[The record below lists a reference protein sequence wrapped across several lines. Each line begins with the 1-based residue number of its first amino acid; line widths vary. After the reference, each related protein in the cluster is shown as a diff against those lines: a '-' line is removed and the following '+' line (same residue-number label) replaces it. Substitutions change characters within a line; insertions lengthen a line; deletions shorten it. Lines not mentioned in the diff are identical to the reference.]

1 MAISAPQRSGG
12 LQPDTLAL
20 IMAINI
26 PPESRALRGRFR
38 RPWHFVYDCRTAR
51 MGGRLTRMSLACWFP
66 GEFRMATRVLIS
78 CVLAGVLAGMGSAR
92 VPAAQ
97 ASSSSPAKAEAKP
110 EPKPEPKPEAK
121 PEPKPEPKPAPPPP
135 EIGPVFFTR
144 DVMPRLSRWG
154 CNAAQCHGAAAGKG
168 GLKLSLFAAEP
179 DADYEALVHASRG
192 RRINKAEPSKSL
204 FLLKATGTIPH
215 EGGVRV
221 APNSPD
227 YNLLVAWV
235 ARGAAWGDPSLPKLT
250 ALRALPEEKVY
261 QKGESVQLQ
270 VTAVF
275 SDGSQQDVT
284 PLALYR
290 STDEKVA
297 SVDAGGKVTVQGF
310 GQAAIIAIYLRQPA
324 LARVIVPQ
332 PLAGPFPKI
341 EPNNRIDELV
351 FARLQKLGIVPSE
364 VCPDEVFLRR
374 VYLDT
379 IGMLPTPDE
388 ARAFLADKDP
398 KKRSRL
404 IDQLLERNEFIDY
417 WTLRWGDLLRIKS
430 EYPVRVWPRGVRTY
444 YNWVRES
451 IARNKPMD
459 QFARELITAN
469 GSNFRVG
476 PANFFRAMP
485 TRDPQ
490 SFAETTAV
498 LFMGARIGC
507 ARCHGHPTENWA
519 LDDVLGMAAFFSKVA
534 IKTTLEWKEEVVFHN
549 PWGQVYHPKTRAV
562 VKPKFLGGDTL
573 DLAPEEDPR
582 GKFADWLTS
591 PQNPWFA
598 RALANR
604 VWFWLFGRG
613 IVHEPDDL
621 RSTNPPSHPE
631 LLDYLAQELVSHK
644 YDLKHLFRLVLNSKT
659 YQLSSKPN
667 GSNRGDLVHFSH
679 YLLRRLGAEQ
689 FLEAVCQVTGTT
701 EEFASWI
708 PVPPTIL
715 PRGTRATQIFD
726 GDIKHPF
733 LDLFGRPSRDT
744 PYECQ
749 RNLESSVRQ
758 SLHLLNSDH
767 FEGKIAGSQTIQRLL
782 QANKPDAEIVDE
794 LYLSALARFPRA
806 DEKAKALEYLTK
818 KKDARAQAVQDLC
831 WALLNTK
838 EFMFNH

>member
-1 MAISAPQRSGG
+1 MTGRTFVLCLVG
-12 LQPDTLAL
+12 LGLV
-20 IMAINI
+20 
-26 PPESRALRGRFR
+26 
-38 RPWHFVYDCRTAR
+38 FV
-51 MGGRLTRMSLACWFP
+51 M
-66 GEFRMATRVLIS
+66 V
-78 CVLAGVLAGMGSAR
+78 
-92 VPAAQ
+92 VPAQ
-97 ASSSSPAKAEAKP
+97 AAEPPSPSTPPAKPEAKP
-110 EPKPEPKPEAK
+110 ETKPESKPEAKPQPKPEAK
-121 PEPKPEPKPAPPPP
+121 PEAKPEPKPAPPPP

-144 DVMPRLSRWG
+144 DVMPRISRLG

-168 GLKLSLFAAEP
+168 GFKLSLFGTEP
-179 DADYEALVHASRG
+179 DADFEALVHAGRG
-192 RRINKAEPSKSL
+192 RRINKVEPAKSL
-204 FLLKATGTIPH
+204 FLLKATGAIAH
-215 EGGVRV
+215 QGGTRI
-221 APNSPD
+221 APNSPE

-235 ARGAAWGDPSLPKLT
+235 ARGALWTDPALPKLT
-250 ALRALPEEKVY
+250 AVKAAPAEKVV

-284 PLALYR
+284 PLALFR
-290 STDEKVA
+290 TTDEKVA
-297 SVDAGGKVTVQGF
+297 AVDAAGKVTAQGF
-310 GQAAIIAIYLRQPA
+310 GQAAVIAMYLRQPA
-324 LARVIVPQ
+324 VVRVVVPQ
-332 PLAGPFPKI
+332 PLASPFPKI

-351 FARLQKLGIVPSE
+351 FARLEKLGIVPSE

-379 IGMLPTPDE
+379 IGILPTPDE

-398 KKRSRL
+398 KKRSKL
-404 IDQLLERNEFIDY
+404 IDQLLQRSEFVDY

-444 YNWVRES
+444 YNWLRDS

-459 QFARELITAN
+459 QFARELITAS

-476 PANFFRAMP
+476 PANYFRAMP
-485 TRDPQ
+485 SRDPQ

-534 IKTTLEWKEEVVFHN
+534 IKTTLEWKEEVVFLN

-562 VKPKFLGGDTL
+562 VKPKFLGGETL
-573 DLAPEEDPR
+573 EMPPEEDPR
-582 GKFADWLTS
+582 PKFADWLTS

-604 VWFWLFGRG
+604 VWFWLLGRG

-621 RSTNPPSHPE
+621 RETNPASHPE
-631 LLDYLAQELVSHK
+631 LLDYLAQELVAHK

-659 YQLSSKPN
+659 YQLSSKPTP
-667 GSNRGDLVHFSH
+667 SNRGDLVHFSH
-679 YLLRRLGAEQ
+679 YPLRRLGAEQ
-689 FLEAVCQVTGTT
+689 FLDAVCQVTGTT

-715 PRGTRATQIFD
+715 PRGARAAQIFD

-749 RNLESSVRQ
+749 RNLDSSVRQ

-767 FEGKIAGSQTIQRLL
+767 FEGKIAGSQTLQRLL
-782 QANKPDAEIVDE
+782 QANRPDAEIVDE
-794 LYLSALARFPRA
+794 LYLAALARFPRP
-806 DEKAKALEYLTK
+806 DEKAKALEYLAK

-831 WALLNTK
+831 WAILNTK